1 MSKRS
6 HLEPCNKAEV
16 RAAIHALASL
26 RSDMLLRGSHPAHP
40 AIPSDLK
47 TPEDNRP
54 RRRKKAPA
62 GSSHKIPLNAA
73 PTPQKAR
80 VPAA

>member
-6 HLEPCNKAEV
+6 HLEPCDKAGV
-16 RAAIHALASL
+16 HAAIHALASL

-47 TPEDNRP
+47 TPEDKRP
-54 RRRKKAPA
+54 RRRKKALA

-73 PTPQKAR
+73 PAPQKAG